1 MNMTT
6 RCPHC
11 GTAFKVVADQL
22 RVRNGLVRCGV
33 CSRVFDGYAAVV
45 DGTAPT
51 AVARPG
57 PVSAD
62 VPEYQ
67 GAGSPVLSVPAPTP
81 EPYTPAASSRPHP
94 FASPQPH
101 PPAAAQPHTAYASAR
116 SHTPPASAQPHN
128 PLASAQPPAFASGP
142 SPHAAPTPPDRAEAM
157 STPVN
162 APAYRQPAPAFPH
175 RPAFEDPAAVV
186 PSRPASP
193 ARDAGPSH
201 RAQQPPWD
209 TDSSRGSQQP
219 PWDTDRSHQGQEPP
233 WERGVSSQSVAATPA
248 IPPAVLRGR
257 DDHRRAGPGR
267 PGAEQAR
274 HPDPW
279 ADDVDGNDDEPGF
292 REPYAPY
299 RQDDLEDAEQQA
311 RDMAPPASDR
321 YRIYA
326 RREIID
332 DEPEYMSIPGEARTR
347 YDDTVDTGMAPP
359 VFMDEEV
366 QRRRSFIARLWGL
379 GCLLGLIVL
388 GLQAVYVYRT
398 SIAAAVPALRP
409 ALEAVCRQLGCE
421 VGYARRL
428 ERISF
433 TASSLQPPSG
443 AAGIDDGRMRLVL
456 AVTMR
461 NRYDKPQPWP
471 ALVLQLTDLSDT
483 VVVRKVILPENYLP
497 PGTQGPFPA
506 GGEQSI
512 TVPLQVVGLHVNG
525 YQLDKFFP

>member
-1 MNMTT
+1 MTMTT

-45 DGTAPT
+45 DGSAPP
-51 AVARPG
+51 ALARPLAVR
-57 PVSAD
+57 PDA
-62 VPEYQ
+62 PEYQ
-67 GAGSPVLSVPAPTP
+67 GAASPVLSVQAPTP
-81 EPYTPAASSRPHP
+81 EPYTPPP
-94 FASPQPH
+94 SPQPH
-101 PPAAAQPHTAYASAR
+101 TPH
-116 SHTPPASAQPHN
+116 
-128 PLASAQPPAFASGP
+128 ASAQPPALASGP
-142 SPHAAPTPPDRAEAM
+142 SPHAPRARDEAM
-157 STPVN
+157 STPVSE
-162 APAYRQPAPAFPH
+162 PAYRQPAPAFPH
-175 RPAFEDPAAVV
+175 RPAFQDPAAVV

-201 RAQQPPWD
+201 RVQEPSWDTGPSRPAQQPPRDTVPSRPVQEPSWD
-209 TDSSRGSQQP
+209 TGASRPVQEPSWDTGASRPAQEP
-219 PWDTDRSHQGQEPP
+219 PWDTGASAP
-233 WERGVSSQSVAATPA
+233 WERGASSQPVAAAPT

-257 DDHRRAGPGR
+257 EDHRRTGPGR
-267 PGAEQAR
+267 TSAQQER

-279 ADDVDGNDDEPGF
+279 ADDADGNDDESGF

-299 RQDDLEDAEQQA
+299 RQDDVGDAEQQA
-311 RDMAPPASDR
+311 RDMAPAASDR

-332 DEPEYMSIPGEARTR
+332 DEPEYVPIPGEARTR

-366 QRRRSFIARLWGL
+366 QRRRSIIARLWAL

-388 GLQAVYVYRT
+388 ALQAVYVYRT
-398 SIAAAVPALRP
+398 SIAAAVPGLRP
-409 ALEAVCRQLGCE
+409 ALEAVCRQVGCE

-461 NRYDKPQPWP
+461 NRYDKAQPWP